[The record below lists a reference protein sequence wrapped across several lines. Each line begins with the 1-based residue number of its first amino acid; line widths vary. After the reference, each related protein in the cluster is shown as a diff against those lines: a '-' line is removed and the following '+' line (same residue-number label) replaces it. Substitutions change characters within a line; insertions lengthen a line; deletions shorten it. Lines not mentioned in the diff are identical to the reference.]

1 MKNSPHGGDIYS
13 FAKELKIAPKKVI
26 DFSSNINQYSPRISL
41 NLNKLDI
48 SKYADIRYTKLKK
61 RLAKKYELKPTNIAL
76 FNGASSAIQAILSN
90 VKTTVTIY
98 APAYGEYKRHAKKV
112 KLIDRFK
119 NLYQEP
125 EKDSF
130 VIFVNPSTPD
140 GNYYDLDRLF
150 EIWDRQNNTVLID
163 ESFLDFTP
171 NSSSFKN
178 SSNLYILKSLTKFY
192 SCAGVRVGIV
202 LSDEK
207 NIKAL
212 EKTIP
217 AWNISTYDENYI
229 LSALKDKGF
238 EKRTIENLAKD
249 KKRLFKVLK
258 SSKYIKKIYESDAN
272 FFLVKLKK
280 IDAKKLQKKCKKQNI
295 LIRNCDNFD
304 FLDSSHVRFSV
315 RGKKDVKKLAKVL
328 R

>member
-1 MKNSPHGGDIYS
+1 MKKHSHGGDIYKFS
-13 FAKELKIAPKKVI
+13 KELKTSPEKII
-26 DFSSNINQYSPRISL
+26 DFSSNINPCKPKIALDFNS
-41 NLNKLDI
+41 LDI
-48 SKYADIRYTKLKK
+48 SKYADFKYTKLKK
-61 RLAKKYELKPTNIAL
+61 KLSYKYGVKPTQIAL
-76 FNGASSAIQAILSN
+76 FNGASSAIQAILTS
-90 VKTTVTIY
+90 VDTIVTIY
-98 APAYGEYKRHAKKV
+98 APAYSEYVKHAKKV
-112 KLIDRFK
+112 KLINRFK
-119 NLYQEP
+119 NLYEEP

-140 GNYYDLDRLF
+140 GRYYDLERLF
-150 EIWDRQNNTVLID
+150 EIWKRQNNTVLID

-171 NSSSFKN
+171 NTSSFKN
-178 SSNLYILKSLTKFY
+178 SNKLYILKSLTKFY

-202 LSDEK
+202 LSSK
-207 NIKAL
+207 QNIKTI

-217 AWNISTYDENYI
+217 AWNISRYDENYI
-229 LSALKDKGF
+229 IEALKDKKF

-280 IDAKKLQKKCKKQNI
+280 IDASKLQKKCKKQKI

-304 FLDSSHVRFSV
+304 FLDDRHVRFSV
-315 RGKKDVKKLAKVL
+315 KGKKDVKRLAYVL
-328 R
+328 S

>member
-1 MKNSPHGGDIYS
+1 MKKSSHGGDIHT
-13 FAKELKIAPKKVI
+13 FAKELKITPKKVI
-26 DFSSNINQYSPRISL
+26 DFSSNINQLRPKIAL
-41 NLNKLDI
+41 DFNTLDI
-48 SKYADIRYTKLKK
+48 SKYADFRYTKLKK
-61 RLAKKYELKPTNIAL
+61 RLAKKYEVKPTQIAL

-90 VKTTVTIY
+90 VETTVTIY
-98 APAYGEYKRHAKKV
+98 APAYGEYSSHAKKV

-119 NLYQEP
+119 NLYEEP

-140 GNYYDLDRLF
+140 GRYYDLERLF
-150 EIWDRQNNTVLID
+150 EIWERQNNTVLID

-171 NSSSFKN
+171 NTSSFRN
-178 SSNLYILKSLTKFY
+178 SNKLYILKSLTKFY
-192 SCAGVRVGIV
+192 SCAGVRVGII
-202 LSDEK
+202 LSSEQ
-207 NIKAL
+207 NIEAI

-229 LSALKDKGF
+229 LEALKDKSF

-249 KKRLFKVLK
+249 KKRLFKLLK

-272 FFLVKLKK
+272 FFLLKLKK
-280 IDAKKLQKKCKKQNI
+280 LDAKKLQKKCNKQKI
-295 LIRNCDNFD
+295 LIRNCENFD
-304 FLDSSHVRFSV
+304 FLDDKHVRFAV
-315 RGKKDVKKLAKVL
+315 RSKKDVKKLAKVL